1 MARATGLAR
10 CTVSV
15 RGGRR
20 EPVAGLETAQALTD
34 LHASSAARRSTAD
47 RAHRSVAEA
56 RAQLAAVVAAGR
68 LFLTIT
74 GIARRLKVSE
84 STVRRLAREAPKPHV
99 EAGWYPHPTRPG
111 VERRFDGRRF
121 TRNRPTRNIT

>member
-1 MARATGLAR
+1 M
-10 CTVSV
+10 SV

-20 EPVAGLETAQALTD
+20 EPVAGLDPDQALTD

-56 RAQLAAVVAAGR
+56 RAQLAAVVAAAR
-68 LFLTIT
+68 LFLTVAA
-74 GIARRLKVSE
+74 IARRLRVSE

-99 EAGWYPHPTRPG
+99 GAGWYPHPTRPSI
-111 VERRFDGRRF
+111 ERRFDGRRF